1 MIPASWFGLDRRPI
15 ADIRRTI
22 SVLNSSSLVRFAAIQ
37 YDFPAPGGPHMI
49 VRVTSRRVT
58 R

>member
-1 MIPASWFGLDRRPI
+1 MPASWFGLDRRPI

-22 SVLNSSSLVRFAAIQ
+22 SVDSSSSLVRCWAIQ
-37 YDFPAPGGPHMI
+37 YDLPAPGGPHI
-49 VRVTSRRVT
+49 TVRVTSRSVT